1 MRVFLKRLIAASA
14 VLVPAGVL
22 GSGAVSPT
30 RAESGSHQYFVGTH
44 GESCSS
50 SCQGE
55 RFICCRIVI
64 EPET

>member
-1 MRVFLKRLIAASA
+1 MRICLKRVVIASA

-30 RAESGSHQYFVGTH
+30 QAEGGSHQYFVGTH

-50 SCQGE
+50 ACQGE
-55 RFICCRIVI
+55 RFICCRIVV